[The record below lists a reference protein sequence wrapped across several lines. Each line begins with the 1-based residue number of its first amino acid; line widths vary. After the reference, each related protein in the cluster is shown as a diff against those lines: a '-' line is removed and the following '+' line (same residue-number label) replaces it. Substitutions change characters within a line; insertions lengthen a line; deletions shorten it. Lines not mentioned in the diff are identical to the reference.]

1 MRLRSAPAAIAL
13 AASAFLAL
21 AAPRPAMAGNPLDD
35 AAACAGSLI
44 GNATVDLSQGRDD
57 RFDEGVDLAYAG
69 YLTHIFAAKGSY
81 KQADV
86 ELADK
91 ILAVNTDR
99 EFQRLRY
106 RCLRADRGLLAVPRA
121 PGHAQPRDLRGQLQ
135 AHRRALGRQQEPHPQ
150 AREGRPPLRRRAQRA
165 LTTSSRS
172 ASRLS
177 RAPGA
182 APVDAANTEP
192 SPHCW
197 VRRRSG
203 PRKIPC
209 AASS

>member
-13 AASAFLAL
+13 AASAVLAL

-99 EFQRLRY
+99 VIE
-106 RCLRADRGLLAVPRA
+106 
-121 PGHAQPRDLRGQLQ
+121 
-135 AHRRALGRQQEPHPQ
+135 
-150 AREGRPPLRRRAQRA
+150 
-165 LTTSSRS
+165 
-172 ASRLS
+172 
-177 RAPGA
+177 
-182 APVDAANTEP
+182 AANSNAFDSDVYEQIVACSQFLALQVMRNP
-192 SPHCW
+192 GIYADNSKRIAALSADNKNRI
-197 VRRRSG
+197 RRLVKAGR
-203 PRKIPC
+203 R
-209 AASS
+209 

>member
-44 GNATVDLSQGRDD
+44 GNATVDLSQG
-57 RFDEGVDLAYAG
+57 VDLAYAG

-99 EFQRLRY
+99 VIE
-106 RCLRADRGLLAVPRA
+106 
-121 PGHAQPRDLRGQLQ
+121 
-135 AHRRALGRQQEPHPQ
+135 
-150 AREGRPPLRRRAQRA
+150 
-165 LTTSSRS
+165 
-172 ASRLS
+172 
-177 RAPGA
+177 
-182 APVDAANTEP
+182 AANSNAFDTDVYEQIVACSQFLALQVMRNP
-192 SPHCW
+192 GIYADNSKRIAALSADNKNRI
-197 VRRRSG
+197 RRLVKAGR
-203 PRKIPC
+203 R
-209 AASS
+209 